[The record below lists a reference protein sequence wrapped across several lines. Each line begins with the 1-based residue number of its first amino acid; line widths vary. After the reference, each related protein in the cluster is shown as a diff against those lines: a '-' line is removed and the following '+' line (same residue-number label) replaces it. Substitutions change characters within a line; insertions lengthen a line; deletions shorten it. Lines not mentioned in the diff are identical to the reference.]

1 MRGKAV
7 FFIVLVMAVAI
18 ALLIVPIYNATINI
32 IYPVKYESII
42 KEHASK
48 NELDPYLVL
57 ALIKA
62 ESNFVPDAISNKDA
76 KGLMQITD
84 STAIWSASK
93 MKMDNFDIS
102 NICEPEVNI
111 SIGCWYLKYL
121 IDQYNGD
128 VTLALYAYN
137 AGSGNVNKWLSND
150 KYSSDGKTLEAIP
163 FSETRKYVENIKN
176 YLLQYKKLYP
186 NFSI

>member
-1 MRGKAV
+1 MKGKTV
-7 FFIVLVMAVAI
+7 FFIVLIIAI
-18 ALLIVPIYNATINI
+18 AISLLIAPIYHVVMNI
-32 IYPVKYESII
+32 IYPVKYESVI
-42 KEHASK
+42 KQHALE
-48 NELDPYLVL
+48 NELDPYLVF

-62 ESNFVPDAISNKDA
+62 ESNFVADAASNKGA

-84 STAIWSASK
+84 ATAIWSASK
-93 MKMDNFDIS
+93 MKLNDFDIS
-102 NICEPEVNI
+102 SILDPSTNV

-150 KYSSDGKTLEAIP
+150 KYSSDGKTLETIP
-163 FSETRKYVENIKN
+163 FTETKKYVENIEK
-176 YLLQYKKLYP
+176 YLLRYKKLYP
-186 NFSI
+186 NF